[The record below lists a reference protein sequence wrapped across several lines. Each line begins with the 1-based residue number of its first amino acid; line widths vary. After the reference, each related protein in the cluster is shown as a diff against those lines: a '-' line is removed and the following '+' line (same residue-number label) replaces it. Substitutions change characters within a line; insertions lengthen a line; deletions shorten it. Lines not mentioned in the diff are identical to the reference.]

1 MPRNEDGFS
10 LIEMLIVMTLLVIII
25 AISTNSFSLILK
37 QSGQQT
43 RIAETQI
50 ESNIGLNL
58 LRVDLEHA
66 GYGLPW
72 SFQNPISYSEA
83 VPVPAAGF
91 NDSPASPPRAVLSGN
106 NVVGSDILE
115 GTDYLVIKSTVAG
128 TGVASQRWSY
138 VVAGSSPRIWGSDD
152 LQDGVRSIV
161 INPKVS
167 NAVSRQLVMSGSGN
181 SFSCGD
187 KTVFFSTFWTGFC
200 SAGLPS
206 VFTPLNTSEQY
217 LIYGVDADN
226 DLRMPFN
233 RADYYIKRPPDGTPH
248 LCAPNTGTL
257 YRANVNHQDGELTEL
272 PILDCAADM
281 QMVFMRDTDGDGTVD
296 NYTDDIS
303 LLTDDQIRN
312 QVKEV
317 RVYILAHEGRMDR
330 SFQYPNPT
338 VVVGEYGIGS
348 TYNLAEKAGSD
359 WRNFRWKVYTIAVKP
374 KNLK

>member
-72 SFQNPISYSEA
+72 SFQASINYDEA
-83 VPVPAAGF
+83 VPVPAASF

-106 NVVGSDILE
+106 NVTGSDIME

-128 TGVASQRWSY
+128 TGATSQRWSY
-138 VVAGSSPRIWGSDD
+138 VITGSSPRIWGSDD
-152 LQDGVRSIV
+152 LQDGVRAIV
-161 INPKVS
+161 VNPKVS
-167 NAVSRQLVMSGSGN
+167 NAVSRQLVMSGSTN

-187 KTVFFSTFWTGFC
+187 NTVFFSMFWTGFC
-200 SAGLPS
+200 STGLPS
-206 VFTPLNTSEQY
+206 VFLPLNASEQY
-217 LIYGVDADN
+217 LIYGIDADN

-233 RADYYIKRPPDGTPH
+233 RADYYVKRPAAGMPQ
-248 LCAPNTGTL
+248 LCASNTGTL
-257 YRANVNHQDGELTEL
+257 YRANINHQDGELTEL
-272 PILDCAADM
+272 PILDCVGDM
-281 QMVFMRDTDGDGTVD
+281 QVVFFRDTDGDGTVD

-303 LLTDDQIRN
+303 LLTVDQIRS

-317 RVYILAHEGRMDR
+317 RVYVLAHEGRMDR
-330 SFQYPNPT
+330 SFRYPDQT
-338 VVVGEYGIGS
+338 VVVGEYGLGR
-348 TYNLAEKAGSD
+348 TCDLADKAGAD
-359 WRNFRWKVYTIAVKP
+359 WRSFRWKVYSLAIKP
-374 KNLK
+374 KNLM